1 MIPARIV
8 EGKKK
13 LDIDTRH
20 NDAFPAPACRSAAPA
35 ALNPDGSA
43 RLDITLPLPLV
54 RHLSYRRIAGANLWI
69 GVKEGV
75 AIVLDD
81 AEHTLL
87 QEMAEGVPPAHA
99 GRADQADA
107 VNRLLGRLGAAGFV
121 RGIEGYVDEW
131 IPAPG
136 RFMRIHLTRLCNL
149 ACKHCYAD
157 SSPFVDTSDQMATED
172 WLRVIDDFAAAGG
185 ERILYTGGEALT
197 HPDCALL
204 LRRSRACGL
213 NVTLFSNGVLIG
225 RHLDLIRETVDQVQI
240 SIDGPDARTNDPIR
254 GVGTFKRAYDAV
266 EMLLEAG
273 VPVRVSM
280 VVMEENIADIR
291 ARFLPFARDWTARG
305 VDWRLGY
312 GVAHHGRGD
321 EIGDTYEIQDVRPV
335 VDALLEELR
344 GSQGPVIARRTTGC
358 GYAEQIVVAPD
369 GAIHPCH
376 LLDGKITHV
385 KDQPMTELIQ
395 RLEATSRDYSVDNT
409 EGCNRCD
416 IRHLCGGGCRIQNGK
431 TIGNRRVANCTA
443 QDKLH
448 RLENLVD
455 VFNGAFTG

>member
-1 MIPARIV
+1 
-8 EGKKK
+8 
-13 LDIDTRH
+13 
-20 NDAFPAPACRSAAPA
+20 
-35 ALNPDGSA
+35 
-43 RLDITLPLPLV
+43 
-54 RHLSYRRIAGANLWI
+54 
-69 GVKEGV
+69 
-75 AIVLDD
+75 
-81 AEHTLL
+81 
-87 QEMAEGVPPAHA
+87 
-99 GRADQADA
+99 
-107 VNRLLGRLGAAGFV
+107 
-121 RGIEGYVDEW
+121 
-131 IPAPG
+131 
-136 RFMRIHLTRLCNL
+136 
-149 ACKHCYAD
+149 
-157 SSPFVDTSDQMATED
+157 
-172 WLRVIDDFAAAGG
+172 
-185 ERILYTGGEALT
+185 
-197 HPDCALL
+197 
-204 LRRSRACGL
+204 
-213 NVTLFSNGVLIG
+213 
-225 RHLDLIRETVDQVQI
+225 
-240 SIDGPDARTNDPIR
+240 
-254 GVGTFKRAYDAV
+254 
-266 EMLLEAG
+266 
-273 VPVRVSM
+273 M
-280 VVMEENIADIR
+280 VVMEENIAEVR

>member
-1 MIPARIV
+1 MIPAHIV
-8 EGKKK
+8 EGKRR
-13 LDIDTRH
+13 LDIQTGHIADL
-20 NDAFPAPACRSAAPA
+20 PAPACRRAAPA
-35 ALNPDGSA
+35 ALHPDGSA
-43 RLDITLPLPLV
+43 RLDTSLPLPLIPQ
-54 RHLSYRRIAGANLWI
+54 LSYRSIAGANLWI

-75 AIVLDD
+75 AIVLDACEQALFRELAD
-81 AEHTLL
+81 
-87 QEMAEGVPPAHA
+87 GVPPAHA
-99 GRADQADA
+99 GDEGQEEEL
-107 VNRLLGRLGAAGFV
+107 NSLLGRLGAAGFI

-131 IPAPG
+131 VPAPG

-157 SSPFVDTSDQMATED
+157 SSPFVDTRDQMATED

-197 HPDCALL
+197 HPDCAML
-204 LRRSRACGL
+204 LRRSRERGL
-213 NVTLFSNGVLIG
+213 HVTLFSNGVLIG
-225 RHLDLIRETVDQVQI
+225 RHLDLLKETVDQVQI

-254 GVGTFKRAYDAV
+254 GVGTFKRACDAV
-266 EMLLEAG
+266 EMLLAAEI
-273 VPVRVSM
+273 PVRVSM
-280 VVMEENIADIR
+280 VVMEENIAEVR

-385 KDQPMTELIQ
+385 RDQPMAELIQ

-443 QDKLH
+443 ADKLH

>member
-1 MIPARIV
+1 MIPAHIV
-8 EGKKK
+8 EGKRR
-13 LDIDTRH
+13 LDVETHH
-20 NDAFPAPACRSAAPA
+20 NAGFPVAACKFAAPA
-35 ALNPDGSA
+35 TLRPDGSA
-43 RLDITLPLPLV
+43 QLDPTLPLPLV
-54 RHLSYRRIAGANLWI
+54 GQLSYRQVAGANLWI
-69 GVKEGV
+69 GVKEGI
-75 AIVLDD
+75 AIVLDST
-81 AEHTLL
+81 EQSLFQQL
-87 QEMAEGVPPAHA
+87 VEGTPPAHA
-99 GRADQADA
+99 GPGDPAGAT
-107 VNRLLGRLGAAGFV
+107 NRLLARLGAAGFI

-204 LRRSRACGL
+204 LRRSRERGL
-213 NVTLFSNGVLIG
+213 NVTLFSNGVLVG
-225 RHLDLIRETVDQVQI
+225 RHLDLIKQTVDQVQI
-240 SIDGPDARTNDPIR
+240 SIDGPDASTNDPIR
-254 GVGTFKRAYDAV
+254 GLGTFKRARDAV
-266 EMLLEAG
+266 EILLEAG

-312 GVAHHGRGD
+312 GVAHYGRGE
-321 EIGDTYEIQDVRPV
+321 EIGDTYAIQDVRPV
-335 VDALLEELR
+335 VDALLEELQ
-344 GSQGPVIARRTTGC
+344 GSQGPVIARKTSGC

-385 KDQPMTELIQ
+385 KDQPMAELIQ
-395 RLEATSRDYSVDNT
+395 RLEATSRDYGVDNT

-443 QDKLH
+443 EDKMH